1 MRGRFTRSSWPSGLH
16 ARTVALLRD
25 RYCTS
30 VIEEGMSFSP
40 AEAYEVTDAE
50 VHAFSE
56 VVGHPVGDFAP
67 PTFVNAVL
75 EPAVRMLIN
84 SGAFDSVPAA
94 VHTAESVTYSRL
106 MKVGDLVQ
114 TRLDVTGVRQRSSVT
129 QFDTLGILT
138 AADGT
143 EIARVKSTLAYE
155 TTESAG

>member
-1 MRGRFTRSSWPSGLH
+1 MRPSSH
-16 ARTVALLRD
+16 ARTVGCSWD

-30 VIEEGMSFSP
+30 VIEEGMSFGP
-40 AEAYEVTDAE
+40 DEAYEVTDAE
-50 VHAFSE
+50 VRAFSQA
-56 VVGHPVGDFAP
+56 VGHPVGDYAP

-75 EPAVRMLIN
+75 EPAVRLLIN

-106 MKVGDLVQ
+106 MKIGDLVR

-129 QFDTLGILT
+129 QFDTLGVLT

-155 TTESAG
+155 TLESAG